1 MDDARHGLN
10 DQPDLLDGD
19 DGLNVASDGRAP
31 SGRRR
36 NILIAMALVAAVGV
50 AWALLSNWRKV
61 SSYNWHLSP
70 AWVIAGTLAVL
81 ASYQLNGLTFARS
94 VELLSPSH
102 PPRPVAVSIWARSL
116 LARYIPGSVMMFVGR
131 AMMGSTWGVPKK
143 TTVAA
148 MIYEQLI
155 GLGLGAAA
163 TVAYVGIYGSGGNR
177 QLMWLLV
184 VIPIGLVA
192 LHPRIFV
199 PLSSRILRLAGR
211 PPLEQTFNGRQI
223 LALLAGYT
231 GGAVLICLGV
241 WALVRSAAGPAIGG
255 PLEISLAFLLAFAV
269 STVAFIFP
277 SGLGVRDGILAVLF
291 ARNIGGGSAGPA
303 LAIAVGLRFA
313 LVVLEL
319 IYVGVATLAGRRR

>member
-10 DQPDLLDGD
+10 DQPGLPDGD
-19 DGLNVASDGRAP
+19 DDFNVAAGDQARP
-31 SGRRR
+31 RRRR
-36 NILIAMALVAAVGV
+36 NILIVMALVAAAGV

-70 AWVIAGTLAVL
+70 AWLIAGTVAML
-81 ASYQLNGLTFARS
+81 ASYQLNGMTYVRS

-116 LARYIPGSVMMFVGR
+116 LARYIPGSVMLFVGR
-131 AMMGSTWGVPKK
+131 AMMGAAWGVPKK

-177 QLMWLLV
+177 QLMWVLII
-184 VIPIGLVA
+184 IPIGLVA

-211 PPLEQTFNGRQI
+211 PPLEQTFSGRQI
-223 LALLAGYT
+223 LALLGGYT
-231 GGAVLICLGV
+231 GGAVLVCLGV
-241 WALVRSAAGPAIGG
+241 WALVRAAAGPAIGG

-291 ARNIGGGSAGPA
+291 ARNLGGGSTGPA

-313 LVVLEL
+313 IVVIEL
-319 IYVGVATLAGRRR
+319 IYVGLATLAGRRR

>member
-1 MDDARHGLN
+1 MDDGRHGLS
-10 DQPDLLDGD
+10 DRS
-19 DGLNVASDGRAP
+19 GLSDGEGSDVGAVERAS

-36 NILIAMALVAAVGV
+36 TILIVMAVVAMAAV

-61 SSYNWHLSP
+61 SAYDWHLSP
-70 AWVIAGTLAVL
+70 GWLMAGIVAIL
-81 ASYQLNGLTFARS
+81 ASYQLNGMTFARS
-94 VELLSPSH
+94 IELLSANH

-131 AMMGSTWGVPKK
+131 AMMGATWGVSKK

-148 MIYEQLI
+148 TIYEQLI

-163 TVAYVGIYGSGGNR
+163 TVAYVGIYGSAGNK
-177 QLMWLLV
+177 QLMWLLI
-184 VIPIGLVA
+184 VIPVGLVA

-199 PLSSRILRLAGR
+199 PLSTRILRIAGR
-211 PPLEQTFNGRQI
+211 PPLEQTFTGRQI
-223 LALLAGYT
+223 MALLGGYT

-269 STVAFIFP
+269 STLAFIFP
-277 SGLGVRDGILAVLF
+277 SGLGVRDGLLALLF
-291 ARNIGGGSAGPA
+291 ARNLGGGSTGPA

-313 LVVLEL
+313 LVVIEL
-319 IYVGVATLAGRRR
+319 IYVGVATIVGRRR

>member
-1 MDDARHGLN
+1 MHDGRHGLS
-10 DQPDLLDGD
+10 DRS
-19 DGLNVASDGRAP
+19 GLSDGEGSDVGAVARAS

-36 NILIAMALVAAVGV
+36 TILIVMAVVAMAAV

-61 SSYNWHLSP
+61 SAYDWHLSP
-70 AWVIAGTLAVL
+70 GWLMAGIVAIL
-81 ASYQLNGLTFARS
+81 ASYQLNGMTFARS
-94 VELLSPSH
+94 IELLSANH

-131 AMMGSTWGVPKK
+131 AMMGATWGVSKK

-148 MIYEQLI
+148 TIYEQLI

-163 TVAYVGIYGSGGNR
+163 TVAYVGIYGSAGNK
-177 QLMWLLV
+177 QLMWLLI
-184 VIPIGLVA
+184 VIPVGLVA

-199 PLSSRILRLAGR
+199 PLSTRILRIAGR
-211 PPLEQTFNGRQI
+211 PPLEQTFTGRQI
-223 LALLAGYT
+223 MALLGGYT

-269 STVAFIFP
+269 STLAFIFP
-277 SGLGVRDGILAVLF
+277 SGLGVRDGLLALLF
-291 ARNIGGGSAGPA
+291 ARNLGGGSTGPA

-313 LVVLEL
+313 LVVIEL
-319 IYVGVATLAGRRR
+319 IYVGVATIVGRRR

>member
-1 MDDARHGLN
+1 MG
-10 DQPDLLDGD
+10 
-19 DGLNVASDGRAP
+19 VV
-31 SGRRR
+31 
-36 NILIAMALVAAVGV
+36 AMAAV

-61 SSYNWHLSP
+61 SAYDWHLSP
-70 AWVIAGTLAVL
+70 GWLMAGIVAIL
-81 ASYQLNGLTFARS
+81 ASYQLNGMTFARS
-94 VELLSPSH
+94 IELLSANH

-131 AMMGSTWGVPKK
+131 AMMGATWGVSKK

-148 MIYEQLI
+148 TIYEQLI

-163 TVAYVGIYGSGGNR
+163 TVAYVGIYGSAGNK
-177 QLMWLLV
+177 QLMWLLI
-184 VIPIGLVA
+184 VIPVGLVA

-199 PLSSRILRLAGR
+199 PLSTRILRIAGR
-211 PPLEQTFNGRQI
+211 PPLEQTFTGRQI
-223 LALLAGYT
+223 MALLGGYT

-269 STVAFIFP
+269 STLAFIFP
-277 SGLGVRDGILAVLF
+277 SGLGVRDGLLALLF
-291 ARNIGGGSAGPA
+291 ARNLGGGSTGPA

-313 LVVLEL
+313 LVVIEL
-319 IYVGVATLAGRRR
+319 IYVGVATIVGRRR